1 MLISEL
7 AQRCR
12 TTVHALR
19 HYEKCGLLQPT
30 RRANGWRDYPATL
43 QREVVFITMSRAIG
57 FSLREIG
64 EWLPAYRSRKLTF
77 AQLDEIMVQR
87 LADIDARIAALKRQ
101 RQAVADHRVWIRQQQ
116 QRPARDPAAAP
127 APASAKPWPRTPAR
141 HLKGKP

>member
-7 AQRCR
+7 AQRCG

-30 RRANGWRDYPATL
+30 RRANGWRDYPASL

-64 EWLPAYRSRKLTF
+64 EWLPAYRSRRLTL
-77 AQLDEIMVQR
+77 AQLDDIMVQR
-87 LADIDARIAALKRQ
+87 LGDIDTRIDALQRQ
-101 RQAVADHRVWIRQQQ
+101 RQAVVDHRVWISQQQ
-116 QRPARDPAAAP
+116 TQRPSPTAQK
-127 APASAKPWPRTPAR
+127 AKPWPRTDRRPP
-141 HLKGKP
+141 KGKP

>member
-1 MLISEL
+1 MGAMLISEL
-7 AQRCR
+7 AQRCN

-19 HYEKCGLLQPT
+19 HYEKCGLLLPT

-64 EWLPAYRSRKLTF
+64 EWLPAYRSHRLTL

-87 LADIDARIAALKRQ
+87 IADIDARLAELARQ
-101 RQAVADHRVWIRQQQ
+101 RQAVFDHRAWIRQQQ
-116 QRPARDPAAAP
+116 QRLARPAKP
-127 APASAKPWPRTPAR
+127 SGSKPWPRTSNR
-141 HLKGKP
+141 RTKGTP